1 VHLTGC
7 GVASMAAEFKYCA
20 SEKKR
25 QYVTSCTMI
34 LMGFLSQLGRQ
45 MQKGNRNLG

>member
-1 VHLTGC
+1 
-7 GVASMAAEFKYCA
+7 MAAEFKYCA
-20 SEKKR
+20 SQERKR